1 MKWWFCIVACAAL
14 SACSTPRAVQVDC
27 DGRLVPINAAAPVV
41 PAVAATA
48 TTPEQDGRHHER

>member
-27 DGRLVPINAAAPVV
+27 DGRLVPINAPTPGV

-48 TTPEQDGRHHER
+48 NTPEQDGRRHER